1 MKDMMRLDR
10 LRTAQQSVFEGSKK
24 PFDFYD
30 TDQPSLYCR
39 VGKTKLTFYCY
50 ISRSS
55 KQKLYSE
62 SAHDLTKI
70 QLNHMRRRSRDI
82 SDQYENFEVEF
93 YDTAKV
99 KTYLDKVY
107 SSITSKGVYGEIN
120 RFPGYILN
128 RKINELYSHDIEK
141 WKREKITEGKAQ
153 ETLRKQYYALHG
165 MLNYAKTHNH
175 ISQHHTSGVKFKI
188 DKNSTIAKLYTSEQ
202 MIRVQKVLKHCR
214 LRDQNLI
221 LFTVLSGAR
230 PSETLRIKVG
240 DIDFEQGQILVRGP
254 ATKTHIPRY
263 LQLPPKLL
271 EILKNYISQDWEK
284 NSGDWLFYNSRT
296 DDRLKSF
303 RSLWKKIVDYALIK
317 GMRFYDFR
325 HTYCSYL
332 INHFPIHVVQK
343 LMGHRQIETTAKYM
357 HQFASQSRDASIK
370 IEDILGFKDF

>member
-10 LRTAQQSVFEGSKK
+10 LRSAQDSVFNGTKK

-107 SSITSKGVYGEIN
+107 SSITSRGVYGEIN

-165 MLNYAKTHNH
+165 MLNYAKKHNH
-175 ISQHHTSGVKFKI
+175 ISQHHTSGVSFII
-188 DKNSTIAKLYTSEQ
+188 DKNSTIAKLYTPEQ
-202 MIRVQKVLKHCR
+202 MVRVQRVLKSCS
-214 LRDQNLI
+214 LRDQTII

-230 PSETLRIKVG
+230 PSETLRTKVG
-240 DIDFEQGQILVRGP
+240 DIDFQRREIFVKASG
-254 ATKTHIPRY
+254 TKTQVSRF
-263 LQLPPKLL
+263 LELPPKLT
-271 EILKNYISQDWEK
+271 EIIQDYIDKEWER
-284 NSGDWLFYNSRT
+284 NSEGWLFYNPRT
-296 DDRLKSF
+296 NERLKSF
-303 RSLWKKIVDYALIK
+303 RTVWGKIVDYADIK

-332 INHFPIHVVQK
+332 INHYPIHVVQR
-343 LMGHRQIETTAKYM
+343 LMGHRQIETTAKYL
-357 HQFASQSRDASIK
+357 HHFASQSKDASIK